1 MLPLRILPEP
11 IYGRIINP
19 FTGALFKI
27 VVALQQDIDKTA
39 QYHKE
44 EITDPTGNAC
54 YYGNR
59 WAKLITCGCVQFIV
73 YIDRPRISQ
82 PYWNYH
88 FFGTTCTNNKAM
100 SVHGSEPINRD
111 R

>member
-39 QYHKE
+39 
-44 EITDPTGNAC
+44 
-54 YYGNR
+54 
-59 WAKLITCGCVQFIV
+59 
-73 YIDRPRISQ
+73 
-82 PYWNYH
+82 
-88 FFGTTCTNNKAM
+88 
-100 SVHGSEPINRD
+100 
-111 R
+111 